1 MLHEHI
7 TYDAPHS
14 TGTLEGGPHPHRRGR
29 DERRREEYL
38 RDAEEPERA
47 RIAADLEFAE
57 GKSAT
62 AAPVAPTP
70 A

>member
-1 MLHEHI
+1 MRR
-7 TYDAPHS
+7 APQHRDV
-14 TGTLEGGPHPHRRGR
+14 GGGPHPHRRGR
-29 DERRREEYL
+29 DERRGEKYL

-62 AAPVAPTP
+62 AAPTP